1 MDNSGNNNTNMQFI
15 SPEAAVREA
24 NLKPGMVVADFGCG
38 SGHITILMA
47 QQVGGASK
55 GEGKVY
61 AVDVMEQPLEF
72 VRSQATS
79 EMLTNIETVRANLE
93 VVGSTKIPD
102 ASVDL
107 VMCSNVLF
115 QSSEKQKILEEA
127 KRVTK
132 PGGRLVIIDW
142 VPAKALFSGMGNFIL
157 SPEEA
162 EKIAVSLGYT
172 KERAFGGGTHHF
184 GIVFKL

>member
-1 MDNSGNNNTNMQFI
+1 MQFI
-15 SPEAAVREA
+15 SPETTVREA
-24 NLKPGMVVADFGCG
+24 NLSEGMTVADFGCG

-47 QQVGGASK
+47 EQVGGK
-55 GEGKVY
+55 NRDLGKVY

-72 VRSQATS
+72 VRSRATS
-79 EMLTNIETVRANLE
+79 EMLTNIVTVRANLE
-93 VVGSTKIPD
+93 VLGSTKIPD

-115 QSSEKQKILEEA
+115 QSSEKKKILEEA
-127 KRVTK
+127 HRITK
-132 PGGRLVIIDW
+132 PGGRLVITDW
-142 VPAKALFSGMGNFIL
+142 LPKKALFSGMGNFVL

-162 EKIAVSLGYT
+162 EAMAQSIGYT